1 MESDALFD
9 GLPILVTDQRR
20 CCWAPTIAIPQTA
33 EDRRQGR
40 PQNGILRKY
49 NTGGQLVERFPMLGS
64 DQSSVESVTHVIQ
77 VALTPVF
84 LLTAVAALL
93 NVFSARLG
101 RVADRVD
108 KLSEQRPAATDTEF
122 SQLDHLKRR
131 SHFLDVA
138 VVLATIAGVATSGA
152 AVILF
157 VGALREAV
165 VRSMLFVLFGGA
177 IFFTIAALFTFAIE
191 TIMAGRGLRA
201 VVRKQQETAVK
212 GDSDRP

>member
-1 MESDALFD
+1 
-9 GLPILVTDQRR
+9 
-20 CCWAPTIAIPQTA
+20 
-33 EDRRQGR
+33 
-40 PQNGILRKY
+40 
-49 NTGGQLVERFPMLGS
+49 ML

-93 NVFSARLG
+93 NVFSTRLG

-108 KLSEQRPAATDTEF
+108 QLSANLQRPMVTDTEF
-122 SQLDHLKRR
+122 SSAQLDHLRRR
-131 SHFLDVA
+131 SLVLDVA

-152 AVILF
+152 ALILF

-165 VRSMLFVLFGGA
+165 VRSMLFALFGGA

-191 TIMAGRGLRA
+191 MMMAGRGLRA
-201 VVRKQQETAVK
+201 FVRKQQKTGDK
-212 GDSDRP
+212 DDSDRS